1 MAGWTEI
8 EPVTFG
14 LTGTNY
20 EPPQFMSK
28 RTYSLNESEEKC
40 QYSSGKNK
48 KQKVA
53 GKVVWLPDS

>member
-1 MAGWTEI
+1 MAGWIEI

-28 RTYSLNESEEKC
+28 
-40 QYSSGKNK
+40 
-48 KQKVA
+48 
-53 GKVVWLPDS
+53 DSYFE

>member
-40 QYSSGKNK
+40 Q
-48 KQKVA
+48 
-53 GKVVWLPDS
+53 

>member
-20 EPPQFMSK
+20 KPPQFMSK

-40 QYSSGKNK
+40 Q
-48 KQKVA
+48 
-53 GKVVWLPDS
+53 